1 MMTLSSGSPR
11 HIPIRF
17 TLSLLT
23 IVILFASSV
32 FVQAQT
38 TVSTGTI
45 LGTVTDPSG
54 AVVGGARITITNKAT
69 GQVITTSTTSAGTYA
84 SGALTPGEY
93 VVRVEA
99 KGFRTSELPLTVQ
112 VSAVAPGNVL
122 YEQENAARAIT
133 VSLVAAGAR

>member
-32 FVQAQT
+32 FVHAQT

-54 AVVGGARITITNKAT
+54 AVVGGARIT
-69 GQVITTSTTSAGTYA
+69 
-84 SGALTPGEY
+84 
-93 VVRVEA
+93 
-99 KGFRTSELPLTVQ
+99 VQ
-112 VSAVAPGNVL
+112 DMVAP
-122 YEQENAARAIT
+122 
-133 VSLVAAGAR
+133 

>member
-11 HIPIRF
+11 HIQIRF

-69 GQVITTSTTSAGTYA
+69 GQVITTSTASAGTYA
-84 SGALTPGEY
+84 SGALSNQRASFDGPGFS
-93 VVRVEA
+93 
-99 KGFRTSELPLTVQ
+99 GC
-112 VSAVAPGNVL
+112 
-122 YEQENAARAIT
+122 ARQR
-133 VSLVAAGAR
+133 GA